1 MTEAYWSQYFVTASR
16 ERDGT
21 LFTTPFMTD
30 VGLGILTTPAEET
43 ELETFTLLFSP
54 FSITMWVM
62 TLVVCCF
69 VASIVW
75 LTEIIDAPSRKAD
88 KIVHGLTST
97 VYRKESE
104 TEIEERMLDDG
115 EGKGVFD
122 SAAYSRYPSYFL
134 GTFSGLMNPQDDSNA
149 DSEEKL
155 TPSGPFAAG
164 IYHNCTHQSH
174 HCYNNFQYHFIQ

>member
-1 MTEAYWSQYFVTASR
+1 
-16 ERDGT
+16 
-21 LFTTPFMTD
+21 MTD

-97 VYRKESE
+97 VYRKANEA
-104 TEIEERMLDDG
+104 EIEG
-115 EGKGVFD
+115 YCF
-122 SAAYSRYPSYFL
+122 
-134 GTFSGLMNPQDDSNA
+134 
-149 DSEEKL
+149 
-155 TPSGPFAAG
+155 
-164 IYHNCTHQSH
+164 
-174 HCYNNFQYHFIQ
+174 